1 MEQSFEN
8 IKVGDIVIFESGGWY
23 NYTIIDKVTR
33 VTPKQFE
40 VKSHRFRKKDG
51 SMIGDNY
58 RRCRLATDEDIAAH
72 NKEQQRISLRNKVSK
87 FFKSYDSVDS
97 LTIEELGKIENII
110 KNKLRE

>member
-51 SMIGDNY
+51 SMIGNNY
-58 RRCRLATDEDIAAH
+58 ILATDEDIAAH

>member
-1 MEQSFEN
+1 MILSFL
-8 IKVGDIVIFESGGWY
+8 KVAVGTIV
-23 NYTIIDKVTR
+23 DKVTR

-51 SMIGDNY
+51 SMIGNNY
-58 RRCRLATDEDIAAH
+58 IHCRLATDEDIAAH

>member
-1 MEQSFEN
+1 METSQ
-8 IKVGDIVIFESGGWY
+8 
-23 NYTIIDKVTR
+23 
-33 VTPKQFE
+33 
-40 VKSHRFRKKDG
+40 VKGYFT
-51 SMIGDNY
+51 N
-58 RRCRLATDEDIAAH
+58 EDIAAH